1 MPSIPHARASGG
13 VRNAHSIPQHP
24 DRFSPELLSIISH
37 ELRSPLAAIK
47 GYAATLRRHEQHLS
61 RAERKQFLDAIDDA
75 SDRLTLIVE
84 RIEELAQLEM
94 GLVALVREPIA
105 YPRLVREAIA
115 AAERRL
121 AASRAAVRQCTLT
134 FRDEIGDARL
144 LVQADMRYLHD
155 LVDNLIE
162 NAVRY
167 SPNGGAIELRLT
179 PTSLEVGR
187 NRAARAIELTISDE
201 GIGIPEEHLTRI
213 FGPFQRIEML
223 STREHEGLGLGL
235 AICRKIVDCREGIMW
250 AESMVGAGSTFHV
263 VLPAIEDPPEP

>member
-1 MPSIPHARASGG
+1 M
-13 VRNAHSIPQHP
+13 PQHP
-24 DRFSPELLSIISH
+24 DRFSPELLGIISH

-47 GYAATLRRHEQHLS
+47 GYAATLRRHEQRLS

-94 GLVALVREPIA
+94 GFVALVREPIA

-121 AASRAAVRQCTLT
+121 AASRAAKRQCTFT
-134 FRDEIGDARL
+134 FRDETGDARL
-144 LVQADMRYLHD
+144 LVQADLRYLRD

-179 PTSLEVGR
+179 PTSLQVGR
-187 NRAARAIELTISDE
+187 NTAARAIELTISDE

-223 STREHEGLGLGL
+223 PRREHEGLGLGL
-235 AICRKIVDCREGIMW
+235 AICRKIVDCHEGIMW
-250 AESMVGAGSTFHV
+250 AESTVGAGSTFHV
-263 VLPAIEDPPEP
+263 VLPAVEDPPEP